1 MGRTAYDHKLQGQPN
16 RPFPLG
22 NDYEAISDPVGTR
35 IFRSWCCLW
44 RAGNP
49 KLCLGAGNSGQ
60 LQIFRFVRFGDGI
73 CGLWRGRQN
82 PPLATV
88 IDPLVVRGTCIS
100 AMASARPLHYLWD
113 FVMTPKRP
121 GDPNQLAKAIFDIA
135 TGEKP
140 NRDPTPEEQG
150 KDPAVRHPA
159 FSVAGPRC
167 FECEQRKRHSILVCY
182 L

>member
-88 IDPLVVRGTCIS
+88 IDPLVVVRGTCIS

-113 FVMTPKRP
+113 FVMTPKR
-121 GDPNQLAKAIFDIA
+121 A
-135 TGEKP
+135 
-140 NRDPTPEEQG
+140 RR
-150 KDPAVRHPA
+150 V
-159 FSVAGPRC
+159 SVAALNFRLEAQGEVRVASLTLLPPTNFNERTG
-167 FECEQRKRHSILVCY
+167 Y
-182 L
+182 

>member
-1 MGRTAYDHKLQGQPN
+1 MGRTAYDQKLQGQPN

-113 FVMTPKRP
+113 FVMTPKR
-121 GDPNQLAKAIFDIA
+121 A
-135 TGEKP
+135 
-140 NRDPTPEEQG
+140 RR
-150 KDPAVRHPA
+150 V
-159 FSVAGPRC
+159 SVAALNFRLESQGEVRVASLTLLPSNQ
-167 FECEQRKRHSILVCY
+167 FQRTDGLLAAIPMTRSG
-182 L
+182 